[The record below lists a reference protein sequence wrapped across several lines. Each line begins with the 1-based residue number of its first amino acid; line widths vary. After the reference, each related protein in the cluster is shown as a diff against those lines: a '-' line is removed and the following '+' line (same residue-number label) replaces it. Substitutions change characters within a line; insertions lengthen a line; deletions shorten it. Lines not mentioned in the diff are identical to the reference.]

1 MKLYVLRHGI
11 AEDAAPGQSDSDRRL
26 TPEGCDKLQTTLA
39 TVARAGVRASLIISS
54 PLVRAVQSAEILAG
68 ELEYNGEFLRSA
80 ALAPEAR
87 VSEVW
92 SEIRTHKDESNLW
105 LASHNPLCSQLA
117 GYLLGVPGLSVQ
129 FGKGTILCVEFDR
142 FGPEPRGVLRWM
154 LTARLS
160 A

>member
-1 MKLYVLRHGI
+1 MVSRKTLRRGSPI
-11 AEDAAPGQSDSDRRL
+11 PTGASRRKAA
-26 TPEGCDKLQTTLA
+26 TKLQTTLA

-142 FGPEPRGVLRWM
+142 FGPEPGECF
-154 LTARLS
+154 AGC
-160 A
+160 